1 MAQKETSASAKDETV
16 FVTVRSDCF
25 HTTPN
30 CSSFNQTGNI
40 QEKPVT
46 ALRDDFPICKRC
58 SGEYEPSSTPYKS
71 PLRKQLEQ
79 LDPDDVG

>member
-1 MAQKETSASAKDETV
+1 MAQKDTPASAMDETV

-30 CSSFNQTGNI
+30 CSSFNQSGNI
-40 QEKPVT
+40 QEKPIA

-58 SGEYEPSSTPYKS
+58 SGEYEPSATPDTS
-71 PLRKQLEQ
+71 LLRKQLEQ
-79 LDPDDVG
+79 LNPDEVG

>member
-1 MAQKETSASAKDETV
+1 MAQKDTPTSAIDETV
-16 FVTVRSDCF
+16 FVTVRSGCF

-30 CSSFNQTGNI
+30 CSSFNQKENI
-40 QEKPVT
+40 QEKPIT

-58 SGEYEPSSTPYKS
+58 SGEYEPSPTPERS

-79 LDPDDVG
+79 LNPDDVG